1 MTILYLLIIFLL
13 LVIAGWLL
21 LRERKQA
28 QRTLHYLKDLRSF
41 ENIVAH
47 TNDALFV
54 IEIVNGKLLHVNNA
68 SAQLLGYTPQELVT
82 KTYFDLLPVEFVHR
96 SAEIIAD
103 VWENKG
109 MVFTDIPYK
118 HRNGDVIYVECSA
131 KIGSFEEH
139 PAIVI
144 YARDIRERLKYEQ
157 EIRDINKELSQK
169 NKDITDSIRYAL
181 RIQQAILPEEEKVNK
196 LLPEHFILYKP
207 KDIVS
212 GDFYFIERIRT
223 NDGAELIGAAVAD
236 CTGHG
241 VPGAFMTMLGSSFL
255 KQSLTEPAVTKPC
268 EAIEFVDRKLQ
279 EALRYKE
286 KQSFVRDGMDISFCV
301 LPADRKSMYLAGA
314 NHVAYVV
321 RANGTVTH
329 VKTDH
334 QAVGQ
339 IKPEGF
345 KYTTEIVPINK
356 GDTIYLFTDGF
367 ADQFGGPK
375 GKKFKYKQLE
385 ELLASGAHLPM
396 EAQKE
401 KLNTAF
407 ENWKGG
413 LEQIDD
419 VLVIGIR
426 I

>member
-1 MTILYLLIIFLL
+1 MSWIYLLIIAL
-13 LVIAGWLL
+13 LVLITVFFI

-28 QRTLHYLKDLRSF
+28 KKTLHYLKDLRSF

-47 TNDALFV
+47 TNDSLFV

-68 SAQLLGYTPQELVT
+68 SAQMLGYTVPEMLQ
-82 KTYFDLLPVEFVHR
+82 KTYFDMLPREVVHK

-109 MVFTDIPYK
+109 MVFADIPYL
-118 HRNGDVIYVECSA
+118 HRNGEVIHVECSA
-131 KIGSFEEH
+131 KIGSFDEH

-144 YARDIRERLKYEQ
+144 YARDIRERLKYEKA
-157 EIRDINKELSQK
+157 IREMNHELTQK

-181 RIQQAILPEEEKVNK
+181 RIQQAILPEEEKVQK
-196 LLPEHFILYKP
+196 LLPEHFILYRP

-212 GDFYFIERIRT
+212 GDFYFIDRIRT
-223 NDGAELIGAAVAD
+223 NEGAELIAAAVAD

-255 KQSLTEPAVTKPC
+255 KQSLTEPTVTKPC
-268 EAIEFVDRKLQ
+268 EAIEFIDMKLQ
-279 EALRYKE
+279 EVLRYKE
-286 KQSFVRDGMDISFCV
+286 KQSFIRDGMDISFCV
-301 LPADRKSMYLAGA
+301 LTPDRKTMYLAGA
-314 NHVAYVV
+314 NHVSYIVHPDK
-321 RANGTVTH
+321 TVSQ

-345 KYTTEIVPINK
+345 KYTTQIVELQK
-356 GDTIYLFTDGF
+356 GDCIYLFTDGF

-385 ELLASGAHLPM
+385 EVLASNAHLSM
-396 EAQKE
+396 QDQKE
-401 KLNTAF
+401 KLVAAF
-407 ENWKGG
+407 ENWKGE

-426 I
+426 V